1 MTPWA
6 EARGRPSG
14 PLPRARRPATRGV
27 ERAPGACAGCLRM
40 DRRDEE
46 VKGAACVYRS
56 GVVYHHLVPFIEGG
70 EGPEPVWA
78 LGAGRPMDV
87 RGGIRGGR

>member
-1 MTPWA
+1 
-6 EARGRPSG
+6 
-14 PLPRARRPATRGV
+14 
-27 ERAPGACAGCLRM
+27 M